1 VARAASL
8 IAVAILPVLAGITGD
23 SYLHPEELTSG
34 FHKAML
40 IAAVVS
46 AAGGVLAFATITNP
60 RAAAVP
66 PVDGDSLECL
76 HCGLDAPPLRTRAG

>member
-1 VARAASL
+1 
-8 IAVAILPVLAGITGD
+8 
-23 SYLHPEELTSG
+23 
-34 FHKAML
+34 ML
-40 IAAVVS
+40 IAAAVS
-46 AAGGVLAFATITNP
+46 AAGGVLAFVTIRNP